1 MSDSRRPNSWARGL
15 QWVGRSARNA
25 AEILRRGRLGAPWR
39 APHQVVHHDAHW
51 RLRRYERAEELAN
64 DELQPLLLVPPLMV
78 TSEVY
83 DISPELSA
91 VAWLTERGNDV
102 WLVDFGAPEV
112 EEGGLDRTLDDH
124 VLAVSDAVDRV
135 RAITGRDV
143 HLAGY
148 SQGGMFCYQAAA
160 YRQSRNLASIITF
173 GSPVDIHRNLPVPLH
188 DDIAERI
195 IQVAQKAVAAP
206 LEHVAGLPGTLTST
220 AFKLLS
226 ARKEVQQV
234 VDFVSKLHDRDA
246 LEARESRRRFLGGE
260 GFVAWPG
267 PALRTFVDEFIVNN
281 RMASGGF
288 VIGGKT
294 VTLADV
300 TCPIL
305 YFVGTRDE
313 LAKPAGV
320 RAVREAVASEEVHEV
335 EVVAGHFGLVVG
347 SRSLTVTW
355 PTVAQWVT
363 WLDADGPRPD
373 TLPESTPEVAPEPEA
388 LESPEEAGFEQ
399 ITEDIELFYDVAT
412 DMVDL
417 VWNRLGDVSRE
428 VGGLVDSLRW
438 QLPRF
443 ARLKRLG
450 SDEPIS
456 VGLALAEQAAAI
468 PNQTFFLYDGR
479 AFSWSDADRRV
490 SYVVRGLWACGVRP
504 GQRLAIVMQNRPSY
518 LTLVA
523 AASRLGAVSV
533 LLGHEMPGMT
543 VGEALAVAEADHVV
557 VEPERAARV
566 RDAFDGPVLVL
577 GGGGRARTLVD
588 GVIDMEAIDPDE
600 VELPEDF
607 EPNAGRGSDLAM
619 IVFSVDADGAPRAAR
634 VTNRRWA
641 LAALGTA
648 AAATLSSHDTV
659 YNALPVSHPSGM
671 LIAVS
676 GALVGGARLA
686 LARRFE
692 PGAFLRD
699 IRRYGATVAFYAGDM
714 CRALVD
720 AAPDSGPRPQLRLFV
735 GHGMRP
741 DVHERLLDRF
751 DAGVLDFFAS
761 TESPAALANLD
772 GRKIGSVGRRL
783 QGSTRIELM
792 RYDFGLGDLVRDA
805 EERGVPCGAH
815 EPGLLVAK
823 VDDSRP
829 SASYEGYVDDPG
841 GAERVLTGL
850 FADGDAWYDTGQ
862 ILERDEDGD
871 YWPFD
876 PLRAV
881 AIVHGRPVST
891 WRAEDALRR
900 VPGVQNAVAWA
911 EARADEG
918 HVLVGAVRLHGG
930 ATIDADALTDVL
942 LARLDARTAPA
953 FVRTADRIPMTAGYR
968 PVRAQVRDAGVL
980 DEDGPTWWLDPKRE
994 RYVQI
999 DGRNRARARRES
1011 GLREGR

>member
-1 MSDSRRPNSWARGL
+1 MSDSRRSNSWAKGL
-15 QWVGRSARNA
+15 QWMGRSARNA

-51 RLRRYERAEELAN
+51 RLRRYARDAATAR
-64 DELQPLLLVPPLMV
+64 DDLQPLLLVPPLMV

-91 VAWLTERGNDV
+91 VAWLAERGVDV

-135 RAITGRDV
+135 HAMTGHDV
-143 HLAGY
+143 HLGGY

-160 YRQSRNLASIITF
+160 YRESRHLASIITF

-188 DDIAERI
+188 DDIAGRL

-206 LEHVAGLPGTLTST
+206 LEQMASLPGTMSST
-220 AFKLLS
+220 AFKLLG

-288 VIGGKT
+288 VIDGRT

-300 TCPIL
+300 TCPVL

-313 LAKPAGV
+313 LARPAGV
-320 RAVREAVASEEVHEV
+320 RAVREAVASESVHEV
-335 EVVAGHFGLVVG
+335 ELVAGHFGLVVG
-347 SRSLTVTW
+347 SRSLAITW
-355 PTVAQWVT
+355 PTVAQWID

-373 TLPESTPEVAPEPEA
+373 TLPETPVAPEPEA
-388 LESPEEAGFEQ
+388 LESPEEAGFDQ
-399 ITEDIELFYDVAT
+399 LTDDIELFYDVAT

-450 SDEPIS
+450 TDEPIS

-468 PNQTFFLYDGR
+468 PNQTFFLYQGR
-479 AFSWSDADRRV
+479 AFSWADADRRV

-504 GQRLAIVMQNRPSY
+504 GHRVAIVMVNRPSY

-523 AASRLGAVSV
+523 ALSRLGAVSV
-533 LLGHEMPGMT
+533 LLGHEMPGLDIA
-543 VGEALAVAEADHVV
+543 EALAVASVDHVV
-557 VEPERAARV
+557 AEPERAARV
-566 RDAFDGPVLVL
+566 REAFDGQVLVL
-577 GGGGRARTLVD
+577 GGGGASRTLVD
-588 GVIDMEAIDPDE
+588 GVVDMEAIDPEE
-600 VELPEDF
+600 VELPDDF
-607 EPNAGRGSDLAM
+607 VPNPGRGSDLAM
-619 IVFSVDADGAPRAAR
+619 VVFTVDADGDAR
-634 VTNRRWA
+634 PARITNRRWA

-648 AAATLSSHDTV
+648 AAAALSSHDTV

-686 LARRFE
+686 LARRFTTE
-692 PGAFLRD
+692 AFLQD

-720 AAPDSGPRPQLRLFV
+720 APPDDGPRPQLRLFV

-761 TESPAALANLD
+761 TESPAALANLG

-792 RYDFGLGDLVRDA
+792 RYDFTGRDLVRDA
-805 EERGVPCGAH
+805 DGRGVPCGAH

-823 VDDSRP
+823 VDASRA
-829 SASYEGYVDDPG
+829 SASYEGFVGAPDD
-841 GAERVLTGL
+841 ERVVSGL
-850 FADGDAWYDTGQ
+850 FEAGDAWYDTGQ

-881 AIVHGRPVST
+881 AVVSGRPVST
-891 WRAEDALRR
+891 WRVEDAMRR

-911 EARADEG
+911 EPRRDGGDVVVAAARLA
-918 HVLVGAVRLHGG
+918 GG
-930 ATIDADALTDVL
+930 ASIDAQALNDVV
-942 LARLDARTAPA
+942 LARRDLRTAPT
-953 FVRTADRIPMTAGYR
+953 FVRLVDRIPMTAGFR
-968 PVRAQVRDAGVL
+968 PVRSVVRAEGVTSV
-980 DEDGPTWWLDPKRE
+980 DGPVWWLDPRRE
-994 RYVQI
+994 HYVRL
-999 DGRNRARARRES
+999 DGRNRPRARRES
-1011 GLREGR
+1011 GLADDR